1 MKEFFLKILSSIFY
15 DSASENPVG
24 INPGFGMIDPDTRFQ
39 NATIEISDFWICVC
53 VALVL
58 GLCIAFGYM
67 FKNEYSKNLVIS
79 FALLPPIVAVLIMLV
94 NGNIGAGV
102 AVGGVFALTR
112 FRSAQGTAKEI
123 THIFLSMAV
132 GLTLGLGFVGIA
144 VILAIVVEGLNL
156 IFSLTKFGVI
166 NDSRRT
172 LKVTIPENLDYTTLF
187 DDLFKKYTTHAS
199 LDKVK
204 LRNLGTMFRLT
215 YSITLK
221 DAKQEKEFIDEIRM
235 RNGNLDVLC
244 SKLQTNSDE
253 L

>member
-1 MKEFFLKILSSIFY
+1 MKEFLLKILSSIFY
-15 DSASENPVG
+15 SSSAENPVG
-24 INPGFGMIDPDTRFQ
+24 INPGGGLIDPETRFE
-39 NATIEISDFWICVC
+39 NAIIEVSDFWICLG

-58 GLCIAFGYM
+58 GVLISFGYM
-67 FKNEYSKNLVIS
+67 FKNEFSKNLVIS

-132 GLTLGLGFVGIA
+132 GLTLGLGYVGIA
-144 VILAIVVEGLNL
+144 IIMAVIVEGLNL
-156 IFSLTKFGVI
+156 IFTLTKFGVI
-166 NDSRRT
+166 NDGRRT
-172 LKVTIPENLDYTTLF
+172 LKVTIPENLDYTSLF
-187 DDLFKKYTTHAS
+187 DDLFDKYTSRHS
-199 LDKVK
+199 LEKVK

-215 YSITLK
+215 YSVTLK
-221 DAKQEKEFIDEIRM
+221 DAKKEKEFIDEIRM

-244 SKLQTNSDE
+244 SKLQSNPEE

>member
-1 MKEFFLKILSSIFY
+1 MTKLLQSIFY
-15 DSASENPVG
+15 TSTSENPVG
-24 INPGFGMIDPDTRFQ
+24 INPGYDAYTGFK
-39 NATIEISDFWICVC
+39 NATIEVSDFWICIA
-53 VALVL
+53 VAIAL
-58 GLCIAFGYM
+58 GLLISFCYM
-67 FKNEYSKNLVIS
+67 YKSEFSKHLVIS
-79 FALLPPIVAVLIMLV
+79 IALLPVIVAVLIMLV

-132 GLTLGLGFVGIA
+132 GLTLGLGFVSIA
-144 VILAIVVEGLNL
+144 VILVILVELLNL
-156 IFSLTKFGVI
+156 VFALTKFGTI
-166 NDSRRT
+166 TDNRRT
-172 LKVTIPENLDYTTLF
+172 LKITIPEDLNYTSLF
-187 DDLFKKYTTHAS
+187 DDIFEKYTKSFT

-204 LRNLGTMFRLT
+204 LRNLGTMFRLS

-221 DAKQEKEFIDEIRM
+221 DAKLEKDFIDEIRT

-244 SKLQTNSDE
+244 SKLQTNPEE

>member
-1 MKEFFLKILSSIFY
+1 MTKLLQSIFY
-15 DSASENPVG
+15 TSSSDSPVG
-24 INPGFGMIDPDTRFQ
+24 INPGYDSYTGVQ
-39 NATIEISDFWICVC
+39 NAVIEVSDFWICLGVAIVLGVL
-53 VALVL
+53 VAL
-58 GLCIAFGYM
+58 CYM
-67 FKNEYSKNLVIS
+67 FKNEFSKNLVIS
-79 FALLPPIVAVLIMLV
+79 IALLPAIVTVLIMLV

-123 THIFLSMAV
+123 THIFLSMAI

-144 VILAIVVEGLNL
+144 VILAVLVEGLNF
-156 IFSLTKFGVI
+156 IFTLTRFGII

-172 LKVTIPENLDYTTLF
+172 LKITIPENLDYTTLF
-187 DDLFKKYTTHAS
+187 DDLFEKYTTGAV
-199 LDKVK
+199 LEKVK

-215 YSITLK
+215 YSVTLK
-221 DAKQEKEFIDEIRM
+221 NIKEEKAFIDEIRT

-244 SKLQTNSDE
+244 SKLQTNPEE

>member
-1 MKEFFLKILSSIFY
+1 MTKLLQSIFY
-15 DSASENPVG
+15 TSSSENPVG
-24 INPGFGMIDPDTRFQ
+24 INPGYDAYTGYK
-39 NATIEISDFWICVC
+39 NATIEVSDFWICVA
-53 VALVL
+53 VAIAL
-58 GLCIAFGYM
+58 GLLISFCYM
-67 FKNEYSKNLVIS
+67 YKSEFSKHLVIS
-79 FALLPPIVAVLIMLV
+79 IALLPVIVAVLIMLV

-132 GLTLGLGFVGIA
+132 GLTLGLGFVSIA
-144 VILAIVVEGLNL
+144 VILVVLVELLNVV
-156 IFSLTKFGVI
+156 FALTKFGTI
-166 NDSRRT
+166 TDNRRT
-172 LKVTIPENLDYTTLF
+172 LKITIPEDLNYTSLF
-187 DDLFKKYTTHAS
+187 DDIFEKYTKSFT

-204 LRNLGTMFRLT
+204 LRNLGTMFRLS

-221 DAKQEKEFIDEIRM
+221 DAKLEKDFIDEIRT

-244 SKLQTNSDE
+244 SKLQTNPEE

>member
-1 MKEFFLKILSSIFY
+1 MTKLLQSIFY
-15 DSASENPVG
+15 TSTSENPVG
-24 INPGFGMIDPDTRFQ
+24 INPGYDAYTGYK
-39 NATIEISDFWICVC
+39 NATIEVSDFWICVA
-53 VALVL
+53 VAIAL
-58 GLCIAFGYM
+58 GLLISFCYM
-67 FKNEYSKNLVIS
+67 YKSEFSKHLVIS
-79 FALLPPIVAVLIMLV
+79 IALLPVIVAVLIMLV

-132 GLTLGLGFVGIA
+132 GLTLGLGFVSIA
-144 VILAIVVEGLNL
+144 VILVVLVELLNL
-156 IFSLTKFGVI
+156 VFALTKFGTI
-166 NDSRRT
+166 TDNRRI
-172 LKVTIPENLDYTTLF
+172 LKITIPEDLNYTSLF
-187 DDLFKKYTTHAS
+187 DDIFEKYTKSFT

-204 LRNLGTMFRLT
+204 LRNLGTMFRLS

-221 DAKQEKEFIDEIRM
+221 DAKLEKDFIDEIRT

-244 SKLQTNSDE
+244 SKLQTNPEE